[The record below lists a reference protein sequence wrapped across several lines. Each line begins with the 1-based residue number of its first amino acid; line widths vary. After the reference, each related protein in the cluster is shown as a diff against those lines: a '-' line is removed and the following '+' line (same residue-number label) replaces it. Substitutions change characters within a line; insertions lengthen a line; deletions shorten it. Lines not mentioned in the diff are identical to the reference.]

1 MSDLAEKTVIGC
13 LLMDNKE
20 LHQIYDLLKPD
31 MFQDPVLKEIYREIV
46 KLYDIG
52 QPANLVTITQGV
64 ESESYTRE
72 YITQVLRDCALLPY
86 TSTELKSYAESVVRD
101 YKAEVFRNILTRT
114 QVTAAGVEYQIADT
128 IQELEALKRSEK
140 NQSKK
145 LTAIVSEY
153 QDQYFQERKE
163 EKLYTGFSKLDEIT
177 GGLEGGDVIVIG
189 ARPGVGKSA
198 FTSQIIL
205 EMAKAGKRIG
215 FYNLEMSEKQVYER
229 LLSNQSG
236 IRLNRIRRAIQFL
249 GDEKERFESANQ
261 MLGKMDI
268 LISSGTK
275 SVSEIRNECRHQE
288 LDCII
293 IDYLQ
298 LVRADTRYQSRA
310 SEVGAISKAIKALA
324 MELNVPIIALSQLNR
339 TSEMRETKEPTMGEL
354 REAGDIEQDAS
365 IIILLWNLDNE
376 DKTRKGLKHKTVS
389 AFDKIVDCSRQFYG
403 NALMFA
409 AWRCHHIDLTVN
421 QFCTLS
427 IWQRIDI
434 FSCIVLVLFR

>member
-20 LHQIYDLLKPD
+20 LYQIYDLLKPD

-52 QPANLVTITQGV
+52 QPANLVTVTQAV

-140 NQSKK
+140 NKSKK

-249 GDEKERFESANQ
+249 GDERERFERANKT
-261 MLGKMDI
+261 LGKMDI

-376 DKTRKGLKHKTVS
+376 DKTRKGLKVDKNRQGELGKIVYRFDGNEMRFQETEEELKSKDGFKTVRTPTP
-389 AFDKIVDCSRQFYG
+389 FD
-403 NALMFA
+403 
-409 AWRCHHIDLTVN
+409 
-421 QFCTLS
+421 
-427 IWQRIDI
+427 
-434 FSCIVLVLFR
+434 

>member
-1 MSDLAEKTVIGC
+1 MSDLAEKTVVGC

-64 ESESYTRE
+64 ESETYTRE
-72 YITQVLRDCALLPY
+72 YIAQVLRDCSLLPY

-101 YKAEVFRNILTRT
+101 YKAETFRNILTRT

-145 LTAIVSEY
+145 LTAIVAEY

-229 LLSNQSG
+229 LLRNQSG
-236 IRLNRIRRAIQFL
+236 IRLNRIRRAIQLL

-261 MLGKMDI
+261 TLGKMDI

-376 DKTRKGLKHKTVS
+376 DKTRKGLKVDKNRQGELGKIVYRFDGNEMRFQETEEELKSKDGFKTVRTPTP
-389 AFDKIVDCSRQFYG
+389 FD
-403 NALMFA
+403 
-409 AWRCHHIDLTVN
+409 
-421 QFCTLS
+421 
-427 IWQRIDI
+427 
-434 FSCIVLVLFR
+434 

>member
-1 MSDLAEKTVIGC
+1 MSDLAEKTVVGC

-52 QPANLVTITQGV
+52 QPANLVTITQAV

-72 YITQVLRDCALLPY
+72 YIAQVLRDCSLLPY

-101 YKAEVFRNILTRT
+101 YKADVFRNILTRT

-140 NQSKK
+140 NKSKK

-153 QDQYFQERKE
+153 QDQYFQEQKE

-249 GDEKERFESANQ
+249 GDEKERFERANKT
-261 MLGKMDI
+261 LGKMDI

-275 SVSEIRNECRHQE
+275 SVSEIRNECRYQE

-376 DKTRKGLKHKTVS
+376 DKTRKGLKVDKNRQGELGKIVYRFDGNEMRFQETEEELKSKDGFKTVRTPTP
-389 AFDKIVDCSRQFYG
+389 FD
-403 NALMFA
+403 
-409 AWRCHHIDLTVN
+409 
-421 QFCTLS
+421 
-427 IWQRIDI
+427 
-434 FSCIVLVLFR
+434 

>member
-1 MSDLAEKTVIGC
+1 MSDLAEKSVIGC

-20 LHQIYDLLKPD
+20 LYKVYDILKPD
-31 MFQDPVLKEIYREIV
+31 MFHDPVLKEIYREII
-46 KLYDIG
+46 KMYDIG
-52 QPANLVTITQGV
+52 QPANLVTITQAV
-64 ESESYTRE
+64 ESESYTRQ
-72 YITQVLRDCALLPY
+72 YIGQVLKECALLPL
-86 TSTELKSYAESVVRD
+86 TSAELKSYGNSIVKD
-101 YKAEVFRNILTRT
+101 YKAETLRKILSQT
-114 QVTAAGVEYQIADT
+114 QVSAAGVEYQIADL
-128 IQELEALKRSEK
+128 IQELESLKRSEK
-140 NQSKK
+140 SKSKK
-145 LTAIVSEY
+145 LSTIVGDYE
-153 QDQYFQERKE
+153 DQYFREKKE
-163 EKLYTGFSKLDEIT
+163 AKLYTGFSKLDDIT

-249 GDEKERFESANQ
+249 GDEKERFDKANRT
-261 MLGKMDI
+261 LEGMDI
-268 LISSGTK
+268 LVSSGTK

-376 DKTRKGLKHKTVS
+376 DKTRKGLKVDKNRQGELGKIVYRFDGNEMRFQETEEVPKGNDGFKTVRQPTP
-389 AFDKIVDCSRQFYG
+389 FD
-403 NALMFA
+403 
-409 AWRCHHIDLTVN
+409 
-421 QFCTLS
+421 
-427 IWQRIDI
+427 
-434 FSCIVLVLFR
+434 

>member
-52 QPANLVTITQGV
+52 QPANLVTVTQAV

-140 NQSKK
+140 NKSKK
-145 LTAIVSEY
+145 LTAIVTEY

-205 EMAKAGKRIG
+205 EMAKAEKRIG

-376 DKTRKGLKHKTVS
+376 DKTRKGLKVDKNRQGELGKIVYRFDGNEMRFQETEEELKSKDGFKTVRTPTP
-389 AFDKIVDCSRQFYG
+389 FD
-403 NALMFA
+403 
-409 AWRCHHIDLTVN
+409 
-421 QFCTLS
+421 
-427 IWQRIDI
+427 
-434 FSCIVLVLFR
+434 

>member
-1 MSDLAEKTVIGC
+1 MSDLAEKSVIGC

-20 LHQIYDLLKPD
+20 LYKVYDILKPD
-31 MFQDPVLKEIYREIV
+31 MFHDPVLKEIYREII
-46 KLYDIG
+46 KMYDIG
-52 QPANLVTITQGV
+52 QPANLVTITQAV
-64 ESESYTRE
+64 ESESYTRQ
-72 YITQVLRDCALLPY
+72 YIGQVLKECALLPL
-86 TSTELKSYAESVVRD
+86 TSAELKSYGNSIVKD
-101 YKAEVFRNILTRT
+101 YKAETLRKILSQT
-114 QVTAAGVEYQIADT
+114 QVSAAGVEYQIADL
-128 IQELEALKRSEK
+128 IQELESLKRSEK
-140 NQSKK
+140 SKSKK
-145 LTAIVSEY
+145 LSTIVGDYE
-153 QDQYFQERKE
+153 DQYFREKKE
-163 EKLYTGFSKLDEIT
+163 AKLYTGFSKLDDIT

-249 GDEKERFESANQ
+249 GDEKERFDKANRT
-261 MLGKMDI
+261 LEEMDI
-268 LISSGTK
+268 LVSSGTK

-376 DKTRKGLKHKTVS
+376 DKTRKGLKVDKNRQGELG
-389 AFDKIVDCSRQFYG
+389 KIVYRFDG
-403 NALMFA
+403 NEMRFQETEEVPKGN
-409 AWRCHHIDLTVN
+409 DG
-421 QFCTLS
+421 FK
-427 IWQRIDI
+427 
-434 FSCIVLVLFR
+434 IVRKPTPFD

>member
-20 LHQIYDLLKPD
+20 LHRIYDLLKPD

-64 ESESYTRE
+64 ESETYTRE

-140 NQSKK
+140 NKSKK
-145 LTAIVSEY
+145 LTAIVTEY

-376 DKTRKGLKHKTVS
+376 DKTRKGLKVDKNRQGELGKIVYRFDGNEMRFQETEEELKSKDGFKTVRTPTP
-389 AFDKIVDCSRQFYG
+389 FD
-403 NALMFA
+403 
-409 AWRCHHIDLTVN
+409 
-421 QFCTLS
+421 
-427 IWQRIDI
+427 
-434 FSCIVLVLFR
+434 

>member
-20 LHQIYDLLKPD
+20 LYQIYDLLKPD

-52 QPANLVTITQGV
+52 QPANLVTITQAV
-64 ESESYTRE
+64 ESETYTRE
-72 YITQVLRDCALLPY
+72 YIAQVLRDCSLLPY

-101 YKAEVFRNILTRT
+101 YKADVFRNILTRT

-140 NQSKK
+140 NKSKK
-145 LTAIVSEY
+145 LTALVSEY
-153 QDQYFQERKE
+153 QDQYFQEQKE

-376 DKTRKGLKHKTVS
+376 DKTRKGLKVDKNRQGEIGKIVYRFDGNEMRFQETEEELKSKDGFKTVRTPTP
-389 AFDKIVDCSRQFYG
+389 FD
-403 NALMFA
+403 
-409 AWRCHHIDLTVN
+409 
-421 QFCTLS
+421 
-427 IWQRIDI
+427 
-434 FSCIVLVLFR
+434 

>member
-1 MSDLAEKTVIGC
+1 MSDIAEKSVIGC

-20 LHQIYDLLKPD
+20 LYKVYDILKPD
-31 MFQDPVLKEIYREIV
+31 MFHDPVLKEIYREIV
-46 KLYDIG
+46 KMYDIG
-52 QPANLVTITQGV
+52 QPANLVTITQAV
-64 ESESYTRE
+64 ESESYTRQ
-72 YITQVLRDCALLPY
+72 YIGQVLKECALLPL
-86 TSTELKSYAESVVRD
+86 TSAELKSYGNSIVKD
-101 YKAEVFRNILTRT
+101 YKAETLRKILSQT
-114 QVTAAGVEYQIADT
+114 QVSAAGVEYQIADL
-128 IQELEALKRSEK
+128 IQELESLKRSEK
-140 NQSKK
+140 SKSKK
-145 LTAIVSEY
+145 LSTIVGDYE
-153 QDQYFQERKE
+153 DQYFREKKE
-163 EKLYTGFSKLDEIT
+163 AKLYTGFSKLDDIT

-249 GDEKERFESANQ
+249 GDEKERFDKANRT
-261 MLGKMDI
+261 LEEMDI
-268 LISSGTK
+268 LVSSGTK
-275 SVSEIRNECRHQE
+275 SVSEICNECRHQE

-376 DKTRKGLKHKTVS
+376 DKTRKGLKVDKNRQGELGKIVYRFDGNEMRFQETEEVPKGNDGFKTVRQPTP
-389 AFDKIVDCSRQFYG
+389 FD
-403 NALMFA
+403 
-409 AWRCHHIDLTVN
+409 
-421 QFCTLS
+421 
-427 IWQRIDI
+427 
-434 FSCIVLVLFR
+434 

>member
-52 QPANLVTITQGV
+52 QPANLVTITQAV
-64 ESESYTRE
+64 EGETYTRE
-72 YITQVLRDCALLPY
+72 YIAQVLRDCSLLPY

-101 YKAEVFRNILTRT
+101 YKAETFRNILTRT
-114 QVTAAGVEYQIADT
+114 QITAAGVEYQIADT

-145 LTAIVSEY
+145 LTAIVAEY

-249 GDEKERFESANQ
+249 GDEKERFERANQ
-261 MLGKMDI
+261 TLGKMDI

-376 DKTRKGLKHKTVS
+376 DKTRKGLKVDKNRQGELGKIVYRFDGNEMRFQETEEELKSKDGFKTVRTPTP
-389 AFDKIVDCSRQFYG
+389 FD
-403 NALMFA
+403 
-409 AWRCHHIDLTVN
+409 
-421 QFCTLS
+421 
-427 IWQRIDI
+427 
-434 FSCIVLVLFR
+434 

>member
-140 NQSKK
+140 NKSKK

-261 MLGKMDI
+261 TLGKMDI

-376 DKTRKGLKHKTVS
+376 DKTRKGLKVDKNRQGELGKIVYRFDGNEMRFQETEEELKSKDGFKTVRTPTP
-389 AFDKIVDCSRQFYG
+389 FD
-403 NALMFA
+403 
-409 AWRCHHIDLTVN
+409 
-421 QFCTLS
+421 
-427 IWQRIDI
+427 
-434 FSCIVLVLFR
+434 

>member
-20 LHQIYDLLKPD
+20 LYQIYDLLKPD
-31 MFQDPVLKEIYREIV
+31 MFQDPVLKEIYREIL

-140 NQSKK
+140 NKSKK
-145 LTAIVSEY
+145 LTAIVTEY

-376 DKTRKGLKHKTVS
+376 DKTRKGLKVDKNRQGELGKIVYRFDGNEMRFQETEEELKSKDGFKTVRTPTP
-389 AFDKIVDCSRQFYG
+389 FD
-403 NALMFA
+403 
-409 AWRCHHIDLTVN
+409 
-421 QFCTLS
+421 
-427 IWQRIDI
+427 
-434 FSCIVLVLFR
+434 

>member
-1 MSDLAEKTVIGC
+1 MSDLAEKSVIGC

-20 LHQIYDLLKPD
+20 LYKVYDILKPD
-31 MFQDPVLKEIYREIV
+31 MFHDPVLKEIYREIV
-46 KLYDIG
+46 KMYDIG
-52 QPANLVTITQGV
+52 QPANLVTITQAV
-64 ESESYTRE
+64 ESESYTRQ
-72 YITQVLRDCALLPY
+72 YIGQVLKECALLPL
-86 TSTELKSYAESVVRD
+86 TSAELKSYGNSIVKD
-101 YKAEVFRNILTRT
+101 YKAETLRKILSQT
-114 QVTAAGVEYQIADT
+114 QVSAAGVEYQIADL
-128 IQELEALKRSEK
+128 IQELESLKRSEK
-140 NQSKK
+140 SKSKK
-145 LTAIVSEY
+145 LSTIVGDYE
-153 QDQYFQERKE
+153 DQYFREKKE
-163 EKLYTGFSKLDEIT
+163 AKLYTGFSKLDDIT

-249 GDEKERFESANQ
+249 GDEKERFDKANRT
-261 MLGKMDI
+261 LEEMDI
-268 LISSGTK
+268 LVSSGTK

-376 DKTRKGLKHKTVS
+376 DKTRKGLKVDKNRQGELGKIVYRFDGNEMRFQETEEVPKGNDGFKTVRQPTP
-389 AFDKIVDCSRQFYG
+389 FD
-403 NALMFA
+403 
-409 AWRCHHIDLTVN
+409 
-421 QFCTLS
+421 
-427 IWQRIDI
+427 
-434 FSCIVLVLFR
+434 

>member
-20 LHQIYDLLKPD
+20 LHRIYDLLKPD

-101 YKAEVFRNILTRT
+101 YKAEVFRNTLTRT

-140 NQSKK
+140 NKSKK
-145 LTAIVSEY
+145 LTAIVTEY

-198 FTSQIIL
+198 FTSQIIQ

-376 DKTRKGLKHKTVS
+376 DKTRKGLKVDKNRQGELGKIVYRFDGNEMRFQETEEELKSKDGFKTVRTPTP
-389 AFDKIVDCSRQFYG
+389 FD
-403 NALMFA
+403 
-409 AWRCHHIDLTVN
+409 
-421 QFCTLS
+421 
-427 IWQRIDI
+427 
-434 FSCIVLVLFR
+434 

>member
-140 NQSKK
+140 NKSKK
-145 LTAIVSEY
+145 LTAIVTEY

-249 GDEKERFESANQ
+249 GDEKERFERANKT
-261 MLGKMDI
+261 LGKMDI

-376 DKTRKGLKHKTVS
+376 DKTRKGLKVDKNRQGELGKIVYRFDGNEMRFQETEEELKSKDGFKTVRTPTP
-389 AFDKIVDCSRQFYG
+389 FD
-403 NALMFA
+403 
-409 AWRCHHIDLTVN
+409 
-421 QFCTLS
+421 
-427 IWQRIDI
+427 
-434 FSCIVLVLFR
+434 

>member
-31 MFQDPVLKEIYREIV
+31 MFQDPVLKEIYREIL

-52 QPANLVTITQGV
+52 QPANLVTVTQAV

-140 NQSKK
+140 NKSKK
-145 LTAIVSEY
+145 LTAIVTEY

-261 MLGKMDI
+261 TLGKMDI

-376 DKTRKGLKHKTVS
+376 DKTRKGLKVDKNRQGELGKIVYRFDGNEMRFQETEEELKSKDGFKTVRTPTP
-389 AFDKIVDCSRQFYG
+389 FD
-403 NALMFA
+403 
-409 AWRCHHIDLTVN
+409 
-421 QFCTLS
+421 
-427 IWQRIDI
+427 
-434 FSCIVLVLFR
+434 

>member
-20 LHQIYDLLKPD
+20 LYQIYDLLKPD
-31 MFQDPVLKEIYREIV
+31 MFQDPVLKEIYREIL

-52 QPANLVTITQGV
+52 QPANLVTVTQAV

-72 YITQVLRDCALLPY
+72 YITQVLRDCVLLPY

-140 NQSKK
+140 NKSKK

-249 GDEKERFESANQ
+249 GDERERFERANKT
-261 MLGKMDI
+261 LGKMDI

-376 DKTRKGLKHKTVS
+376 DKTRKGLKVDKNRQGELGKIVYRFDGNEMRFQETEEELKSKDGFKTVRTPTP
-389 AFDKIVDCSRQFYG
+389 FD
-403 NALMFA
+403 
-409 AWRCHHIDLTVN
+409 
-421 QFCTLS
+421 
-427 IWQRIDI
+427 
-434 FSCIVLVLFR
+434 

>member
-20 LHQIYDLLKPD
+20 LYQIYDLLKPD
-31 MFQDPVLKEIYREIV
+31 MFQDPVLKEIYREIL

-52 QPANLVTITQGV
+52 QPANLVTVTQAV

-101 YKAEVFRNILTRT
+101 YKAETFRNILTRT

-140 NQSKK
+140 NKSKK
-145 LTAIVSEY
+145 LTAIVTEY

-376 DKTRKGLKHKTVS
+376 DKTRKGLKVDKNRQGELGKIVYRFDGNEMRFQETEEELKSKDGFKTVRTPTP
-389 AFDKIVDCSRQFYG
+389 FD
-403 NALMFA
+403 
-409 AWRCHHIDLTVN
+409 
-421 QFCTLS
+421 
-427 IWQRIDI
+427 
-434 FSCIVLVLFR
+434 

>member
-1 MSDLAEKTVIGC
+1 MSDLAEKTVVGC

-31 MFQDPVLKEIYREIV
+31 MFQDPVLKKIYREIV
-46 KLYDIG
+46 RLYDIG
-52 QPANLVTITQGV
+52 QPANLVTITQAV
-64 ESESYTRE
+64 ESETYTRE
-72 YITQVLRDCALLPY
+72 YIAQVLRDCSLLPY

-101 YKAEVFRNILTRT
+101 YKADVFRNILTRT

-140 NQSKK
+140 NKSKK

-163 EKLYTGFSKLDEIT
+163 KKLYTGFSKLDEIT

-376 DKTRKGLKHKTVS
+376 DKTRKGLKVDKNRQGELGKIVYRFDGNEMRFQETEEELKSKDGFKTVRTPTP
-389 AFDKIVDCSRQFYG
+389 FD
-403 NALMFA
+403 
-409 AWRCHHIDLTVN
+409 
-421 QFCTLS
+421 
-427 IWQRIDI
+427 
-434 FSCIVLVLFR
+434 

>member
-13 LLMDNKE
+13 LLMDSKE
-20 LHQIYDLLKPD
+20 LHQIDDLLKPD

-140 NQSKK
+140 NKSKK
-145 LTAIVSEY
+145 LTAIVTEY

-249 GDEKERFESANQ
+249 GDEKERFERANQ

-298 LVRADTRYQSRA
+298 LVRADIRYQSRA

-376 DKTRKGLKHKTVS
+376 DKTRKGLKVDKNRQGELGKIVYRFDGNEMRFQETEEELKSKDGFKTVRTPTP
-389 AFDKIVDCSRQFYG
+389 FD
-403 NALMFA
+403 
-409 AWRCHHIDLTVN
+409 
-421 QFCTLS
+421 
-427 IWQRIDI
+427 
-434 FSCIVLVLFR
+434 